1 MRCYWNVTTS
11 VSCTTLFEDIWWKYL
26 RACFE
31 YTEEVKMPNMFSRH
45 GVHHAPLLS
54 VYMVIIRYRPLH
66 RMAPYYTGLNNTKT
80 VWRLHF
86 MFDKKIDWYWMPC
99 LNYKETPFI
108 NILDPFCD
116 DTIYH
121 NKIYHISLYAL

>member
-1 MRCYWNVTTS
+1 MLRP
-11 VSCTTLFEDIWWKYL
+11 LFHVQHYSKTFDESIYELVLNTQRKSK
-26 RACFE
+26 C
-31 YTEEVKMPNMFSRH
+31 PICFSRH

-99 LNYKETPFI
+99 LNYKGTPFI

-121 NKIYHISLYAL
+121 NKICHVSLYAL